1 MCKVVYQSL
10 GYVSIVA
17 YYMCVKPNDTKQDP
31 NDTFAALFGAKF
43 CRTLFFALLLRH
55 VVMLCLSAWL
65 GALPTCHVNKLKVY
79 SKLGGSFLGFV
90 DKPCLQNQVG
100 SLIFYDTLRSL
111 QDQVALIFKHEF
123 LASKHIVVYVGT
135 GRLTRPDFPF
145 VVSFEGQ
152 AQAAGALQSAQSVS
166 VMYDVDLEAARA
178 SLEDRGL
185 SAYKIGNVLT
195 GRRTKT
201 LKHSRPR
208 MAVLAL
214 PELDAWAFHYHV
226 EHIQIFYEA
235 KRIGSLA
242 SFPYLKSLDGTV
254 SKADFKRLAT
264 TCKRLER
271 VWLHMDAPCTLLG
284 VGELSNLQRLSM
296 HYFKDGDVI
305 YICHNGVSLPSEI
318 GNLSNLTALTLEGRP
333 FCGCIPTEIGKL
345 QNLKRLVLRA
355 TSLTHTVPTE
365 LGALANL
372 KYLDFQHSR
381 LLSGHMPDLSHL
393 QHLEGVSLFDTPNL
407 IKDAT
412 KLPHSVW

>member
-1 MCKVVYQSL
+1 
-10 GYVSIVA
+10 
-17 YYMCVKPNDTKQDP
+17 
-31 NDTFAALFGAKF
+31 
-43 CRTLFFALLLRH
+43 
-55 VVMLCLSAWL
+55 MLCLSAWL
-65 GALPTCHVNKLKVY
+65 GALPTRHVNKLMVY
-79 SKLGGSFLGFV
+79 SKLGGKFLGFV

-123 LASKHIVVYVGT
+123 LAPKHIVVYVDT
-135 GRLTRPDFPF
+135 GRLTKPDFPF

-166 VMYDVDLEAARA
+166 VMYDVDLEAAQT
-178 SLEDRGL
+178 SLKVRGL
-185 SAYKIGNVLT
+185 LAYMTGNVLT
-195 GRRTKT
+195 GRQITT

>member
-1 MCKVVYQSL
+1 
-10 GYVSIVA
+10 
-17 YYMCVKPNDTKQDP
+17 
-31 NDTFAALFGAKF
+31 
-43 CRTLFFALLLRH
+43 
-55 VVMLCLSAWL
+55 MLCLSAWL
-65 GALPTCHVNKLKVY
+65 GALPTRHVNKLKVY
-79 SKLGGSFLGFV
+79 SKLGGKFLAFV

-123 LASKHIVVYVGT
+123 LDSKHIVVYVGT
-135 GRLTRPDFPF
+135 ERLTKPDFPF

-152 AQAAGALQSAQSVS
+152 AQTAGALQSAQSVS

-178 SLEDRGL
+178 SLENRGI
-185 SAYKIGNVLT
+185 SAYMTGNLLT
-195 GRRTKT
+195 GLRTEP
-201 LKHSRPR
+201 LKHSQPR

-214 PELDAWAFHYHV
+214 PELDAWAFHYNV
-226 EHIQIFYEA
+226 ERIHIFYEA

-242 SFPYLKSLDGTV
+242 SFPYLKGLRGTV
-254 SKADFKRLAT
+254 RNVAFKRLAK
-264 TCKRLER
+264 TCKLLER
-271 VWLHMDAPCTLLG
+271 LQLQIEGLCTLDG

-296 HYFKDGDVI
+296 HDYTVFNT
-305 YICHNGVSLPSEI
+305 CHGGVSLPSEI
-318 GNLSNLTALTLEGRP
+318 GKLSKLTSLTLEGQL
-333 FCGCIPTEIGKL
+333 FCGRIPTEIGKL
-345 QNLKRLVLRA
+345 QNLKRLVLRT

-372 KYLDFQHSR
+372 EYLDFQQSR

-412 KLPHSVW
+412 K

>member
-1 MCKVVYQSL
+1 
-10 GYVSIVA
+10 
-17 YYMCVKPNDTKQDP
+17 
-31 NDTFAALFGAKF
+31 
-43 CRTLFFALLLRH
+43 
-55 VVMLCLSAWL
+55 MLCLSAWL

-135 GRLTRPDFPF
+135 GRLTQPDFPF

-152 AQAAGALQSAQSVS
+152 AQAATDLQSAQSVS
-166 VMYDVDLEAARA
+166 VMYDVDLEAAQA
-178 SLEDRGL
+178 SLEVRGL
-185 SAYKIGNVLT
+185 YAYKIGNFLT
-195 GRRTKT
+195 CRQIPT
-201 LKHSRPR
+201 LKPRPR

-214 PELDAWAFHYHV
+214 PALDAWAFHYRV
-226 EHIQIFYEA
+226 EQIQIFYEA

-242 SFPYLKSLDGTV
+242 AFPYLKSLHGTV
-254 SKADFKRLAT
+254 SKADFRRLAT
-264 TCKRLER
+264 TCKLLEHI
-271 VWLHMDAPCTLLG
+271 WLHMDGPCTLLG

-296 HYFKDGDVI
+296 NYFKDEDVI
-305 YICHNGVSLPSEI
+305 YTFHNGVTLPSEI
-318 GNLSNLTALTLEGRP
+318 GNLSKLTALRLEGRP

-345 QNLKRLVLRA
+345 QKLKHLVLRA

-372 KYLDFQHSR
+372 EYLDFQHSR

-412 KLPHSVW
+412 K

>member
-1 MCKVVYQSL
+1 
-10 GYVSIVA
+10 
-17 YYMCVKPNDTKQDP
+17 
-31 NDTFAALFGAKF
+31 
-43 CRTLFFALLLRH
+43 
-55 VVMLCLSAWL
+55 MLCLSAWL
-65 GALPTCHVNKLKVY
+65 GALPTRHVNKLKVY

-90 DKPCLQNQVG
+90 DRPCLQNQVG

-111 QDQVALIFKHEF
+111 QDQVALIFKHKF

-135 GRLTRPDFPF
+135 ERLTKPDFPF
-145 VVSFEGQ
+145 VAQLDFEGQ
-152 AQAAGALQSAQSVS
+152 AQAASALQSVQSIS

-178 SLEDRGL
+178 SLKVRGL
-185 SAYKIGNVLT
+185 FAYKTANVLT
-195 GRRTKT
+195 GRQITRQITT
-201 LKHSRPR
+201 LKPRPR

-214 PELDAWAFHYHV
+214 PALDAWAFHYHV

-242 SFPYLKSLDGTV
+242 AFPCLKSLDGTV

-271 VWLHMDAPCTLLG
+271 VWLHMDGPFTLCG
-284 VGELSNLQRLSM
+284 VGELSNLQRLGVC
-296 HYFKDGDVI
+296 YFKDEDVI
-305 YICHNGVSLPSEI
+305 YTCHNGVRLPSEI
-318 GNLSNLTALTLEGRP
+318 GNLSKLTALTLEGRP
-333 FCGCIPTEIGKL
+333 FCGCIPTEIGTL
-345 QNLKRLVLRA
+345 QNLKHLVLRA

-372 KYLDFQHSR
+372 EYLDFQHSR

-393 QHLEGVSLFDTPNL
+393 QHLKVVSLFDTPNL

-412 KLPHSVW
+412 KVTL